1 MGKYYNDMISC
12 EVKNLNLILM
22 EPVVQNPF
30 DFLIENHS
38 SRDGH
43 WVKLSS
49 LDIVSYP
56 FIQRKSFLRVKRK
69 VAFEVKHF

>member
-43 WVKLSS
+43 WVK
-49 LDIVSYP
+49 
-56 FIQRKSFLRVKRK
+56 
-69 VAFEVKHF
+69 